1 MDKSGSWPQTWKH
14 VPPWP
19 AAGIGATKERERNMR
34 TIRLR
39 VCVLAMA
46 LLALAIS
53 IAPMLAQEG
62 RPPTGRVAYHF
73 VSRLLQ
79 SPSGT
84 FFVIGYVNFLDGVS
98 APLFGGVPGEQ
109 TALVTFRSDII
120 SAAPLFNG
128 NVVVLNWPSAPAP
141 VVKFYLNNS
150 PNGDWNQP
158 DSSSSGQLIGSFS
171 ARVGQVVI
179 TGFSATAP
187 SGTTAVVTYSYDW
200 VSTRG
205 FFLGGK
211 MYNLGD
217 LSPGGGTISNYV
229 SAESVPTTV
238 PGFPTALTSAGTSF
252 VIGHSA
258 GTGE

>member
-1 MDKSGSWPQTWKH
+1 
-14 VPPWP
+14 
-19 AAGIGATKERERNMR
+19 MR

-39 VCVLAMA
+39 VSVLAMA

-53 IAPMLAQEG
+53 IAPMLAQGG

-84 FFVIGYVNFLDGVS
+84 FFVIGYVDFLDGVS
-98 APLFGGVPGEQ
+98 TPLFGGVGRADRLGDVSE
-109 TALVTFRSDII
+109 RYNI

-158 DSSSSGQLIGSFS
+158 DSFSSGQLIGSFS
-171 ARVGQVVI
+171 ARVGQVAI
-179 TGFSATAP
+179 TGS
-187 SGTTAVVTYSYDW
+187 TAVVTFSNDW
-200 VSTRG
+200 VWTRD
-205 FFLGGK
+205 FLLGGK
-211 MYNLGD
+211 LYN
-217 LSPGGGTISNYV
+217 PGRGTISNYV
-229 SAESVPTTV
+229 SAVPVSTTV

-252 VIGHSA
+252 VIGQSA
-258 GTGE
+258 RAGE

>member
-19 AAGIGATKERERNMR
+19 AAGIGATKERQREMR
-34 TIRLR
+34 IRLR
-39 VCVLAMA
+39 VSILPMA

-109 TALVTFRSDII
+109 TALVT
-120 SAAPLFNG
+120 
-128 NVVVLNWPSAPAP
+128 
-141 VVKFYLNNS
+141 
-150 PNGDWNQP
+150 
-158 DSSSSGQLIGSFS
+158 
-171 ARVGQVVI
+171 
-179 TGFSATAP
+179 
-187 SGTTAVVTYSYDW
+187 
-200 VSTRG
+200 
-205 FFLGGK
+205 
-211 MYNLGD
+211 
-217 LSPGGGTISNYV
+217 
-229 SAESVPTTV
+229 
-238 PGFPTALTSAGTSF
+238 
-252 VIGHSA
+252 
-258 GTGE
+258 